1 MIALDAVRKF
11 EAEHQVRL
19 PDDYVWFIT
28 NVGNG
33 GTWQPVMGGGWDY
46 QFYPLEKT
54 YFSRKAP
61 DRNAAV
67 PDSETGTDKYALDV
81 LSKGCSYSFGII
93 LAGEHYGE
101 ISDDGDGDAFYNEKP
116 VHGFRELYL
125 KWLDEFS
132 LGYDIVRFDE
142 RLHGTIEEHLEQ
154 YKKLRDC
161 NLLRNIRWKVNQK
174 CAAPQFVAFV
184 YDAFLSEADNQSKVL
199 LAKILIQAGFRDVYT
214 VLHDI
219 FSPENYETVISELYL
234 FVPYFANQLNA
245 EGVIKDAERYYPM
258 LVQALRYYETAE
270 KPTHFKYCFQ
280 MTVMNPLF
288 DPADI
293 MEILTSDDPE
303 IVKLLAVS
311 FYQEGIRE
319 RVGTYLEAAKQRYKR

>member
-1 MIALDAVRKF
+1 MESSAVYNRNDAEAVAIRKKAEQLAVVYADFKLFDVIALDAVRKF

-101 ISDDGDGDAFYNEKP
+101 ISDDSDGDAFYNEKP
-116 VHGFRELYL
+116 VHGFKELYL

-154 YKKLRDC
+154 YKHCVTAICCAISAGRSIKNVPHRS
-161 NLLRNIRWKVNQK
+161 LLRSFMMPF
-174 CAAPQFVAFV
+174 C
-184 YDAFLSEADNQSKVL
+184 
-199 LAKILIQAGFRDVYT
+199 T
-214 VLHDI
+214 I
-219 FSPENYETVISELYL
+219 FSRRKT
-234 FVPYFANQLNA
+234 
-245 EGVIKDAERYYPM
+245 M
-258 LVQALRYYETAE
+258 
-270 KPTHFKYCFQ
+270 
-280 MTVMNPLF
+280 
-288 DPADI
+288 
-293 MEILTSDDPE
+293 
-303 IVKLLAVS
+303 KL
-311 FYQEGIRE
+311 
-319 RVGTYLEAAKQRYKR
+319 